1 MLIFDLRVIGQ
12 KLLYYRRATGMTQE
26 ELAEAAGLSPR
37 AYADIE
43 RGSVSARLDSLL
55 RICAALRI
63 TPDDILTADAPD
75 AERLREDLIAKIKTG
90 SAKELEPALKIL
102 DIYFSSVKV

>member
-1 MLIFDLRVIGQ
+1 MLIFDLRGIGQ
-12 KLLYYRRATGMTQE
+12 RLLNYRKAAGLTQE

-37 AYADIE
+37 AYAVIE

-55 RICAALRI
+55 KICAALRI
-63 TPDDILTADAPD
+63 SPNDILTEASPD
-75 AERLREDLIAKIKTG
+75 AERLREKLIEKIKTG

-102 DIYFSSVKV
+102 DIYLSSVK